1 MRPTMARTWDA
12 GEAVAAPLLPR
23 GQVHARATQWH
34 DADAFWNG
42 LELGPPR
49 ATGTRVVLDGYAGE
63 RLRMATFRHGPHVLS
78 FEGIAPVHRGA
89 VLLSLQ
95 LEGYATVEQYGR
107 RNRIAQDD
115 FSLVDLSRPFRLEF
129 GASTVQTIY
138 LPIAA
143 LREAVPQVD
152 IASAIGLPAHR
163 GSVGYLRVLFREIFY
178 RAPDL
183 TEAVA
188 SRLLDA
194 IPHMLAAALQTTDP
208 TRLSAS
214 QLRLHYKQQAR
225 RFARE
230 HLGDPELCAEMI
242 ARGVGLSASYLFELF
257 SDEDLTLMR
266 WVRGERLARCK
277 RELADPALR
286 HRGVSQIAYGWG
298 FGDMT
303 HFSRSFRDAYGAS
316 PRSFRQAA
324 LAYSRNI
331 SRIAAGHAGEE

>member
-1 MRPTMARTWDA
+1 MARIWDA
-12 GEAVAAPLLPR
+12 GEAVAAPLVHR
-23 GQVHARATQWH
+23 ARQVPAHATQWH

-63 RLRMATFRHGPHVLS
+63 RLRMATFRHAPHVLS
-78 FEGIAPVHRGA
+78 FEGIAPAHRGA
-89 VLLSLQ
+89 ALLSLQ
-95 LEGYATVEQYGR
+95 LEGNATVEQYGR
-107 RNRIAQDD
+107 RSRIAQDD
-115 FSLVDLSRPFRLEF
+115 FCLVDLSRPFRLEF

-138 LPIAA
+138 LPITA
-143 LREAVPQVD
+143 LREAVPQVAM
-152 IASAIGLPAHR
+152 ASAIGLPGDR
-163 GSVGYLRVLFREIFY
+163 GPVGYLRVLFREIFY
-178 RAPDL
+178 RASDL

-194 IPHMLAAALQTTDP
+194 IPHMLAAALETTDP
-208 TRLSAS
+208 TRLSAT

-230 HLGDPELCAEMI
+230 HLDDPELCAEMI
-242 ARGVGLSASYLFELF
+242 ARGIGLSVSYLFELF

-303 HFSRSFRDAYGAS
+303 HFSRSFRDVYGAS

-324 LAYSRNI
+324 LAHSRNI
-331 SRIAAGHAGEE
+331 ARITASHTGEE